1 MVCCVDNALSIEV
14 KVKEVNC
21 RNNMKLA
28 DVLNIHQLNYICLLK
43 LLKLLKVEYL
53 CSRLL

>member
-1 MVCCVDNALSIEV
+1 MVCCVDNVLSIEV

>member
-1 MVCCVDNALSIEV
+1 MVCCVDNVLSIEV

-21 RNNMKLA
+21 RNNMNLA
-28 DVLNIHQLNYICLLK
+28 DVLSIHQLNYICLLK